1 MIIRKSTTRVNSKGR
16 FFDKIYFEDVVRN
29 IAILKTN
36 DKFLP
41 KDNVV
46 GNASLFDKV
55 SHHFP

>member
-16 FFDKIYFEDVVRN
+16 FFDKIHFEDVVRN

-46 GNASLFDKV
+46 RNASLFDKV